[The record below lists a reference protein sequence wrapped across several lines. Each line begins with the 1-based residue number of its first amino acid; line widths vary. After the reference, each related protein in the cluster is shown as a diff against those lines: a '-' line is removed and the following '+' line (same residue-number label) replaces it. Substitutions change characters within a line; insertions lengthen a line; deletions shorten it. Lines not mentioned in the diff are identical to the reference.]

1 MSLIPLCREA
11 VRETLDQLQR
21 DPNVGLL
28 LRRGMT
34 AYDEGV
40 SDSDG
45 GKAKGGQNK
54 QALLEKISQTPTSE
68 IYTLAYTR
76 WQQATSD
83 SDRFATFKADLIGRL
98 YIGVNRDSALETGL
112 TVNHTYGMPMIP
124 GSAVK
129 GLARACATQWME
141 GQDDAIAF
149 LFGSATSDADGPDAN
164 EAGGVVFH
172 DAWWIPDTAAPR
184 PFASEIITS
193 HHSEYYGSEGQHDAS
208 DFDSPIP
215 APQLA
220 IQGSFLFAIEG
231 AAGWTGL
238 ATKILKH
245 GLALR
250 GIGAKRSSGY
260 GFFDLNE

>member
-1 MSLIPLCREA
+1 MSQIQLCREA
-11 VRETLDQLQR
+11 LRESLGQPQR

-34 AYDEGV
+34 AYEEG
-40 SDSDG
+40 STDSDG

-54 QALLEKISQTPTSE
+54 QALLQKISATSASE
-68 IYTLAYTR
+68 IYTLAYKR
-76 WQQATSD
+76 WQQTTSD
-83 SDRFATFKADLIGRL
+83 SARFASFKADLIGRL

-112 TVNHTYGMPMIP
+112 AVGHTFGMPMIP

-129 GLARACATQWME
+129 GLARACAAQWLE
-141 GQDDAIAF
+141 GQRDAIAF
-149 LFGSATSDADGPDAN
+149 LFGNATSDADDADTN

-172 DAWWIPDTAAPR
+172 DAWWIPNTLAPH
-184 PFASEIITS
+184 PFVSEIITS
-193 HHSEYYGSEGQHDAS
+193 HHNEYYGSEGQHEAS

-220 IQGSFLFAIEG
+220 VQGSFLFTIEG
-231 AAGWTGL
+231 STDWTALAA
-238 ATKILKH
+238 KILKH

-260 GFFDLNE
+260 GFFALSD